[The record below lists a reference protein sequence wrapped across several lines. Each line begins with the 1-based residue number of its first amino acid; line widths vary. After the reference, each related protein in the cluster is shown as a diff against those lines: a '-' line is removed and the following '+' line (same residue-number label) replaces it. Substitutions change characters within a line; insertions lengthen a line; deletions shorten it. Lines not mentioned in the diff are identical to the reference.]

1 MALSKQNLSR
11 LVLLIVIGIAAWY
24 IAGHLEEFRAILHI
38 RAIYLWPIIISVLLQ
53 NIVNG
58 YISKEFVLYFDVELD
73 FTEWF
78 GLAVVGAM
86 GNYLTPFRGGAAGR
100 AVYLKKKH
108 ELPYTK
114 FMTLFIANYLVVF
127 FLAGVLGAQTLMG
140 IDGYSKLFTFFIAL
154 SGSVVLFILIFS
166 RIKLPEGRFLSKLSE
181 AITGWKIIS
190 ANRRILWRICG
201 AVVVNYILVAVQ
213 MYYAF
218 TALGFPIS
226 PASAWLMG
234 LFSSLGLI
242 ISITPGSLGIQ
253 EGMVGILAAMF
264 GIGFNQ
270 GVMAQ
275 GLIRIINI
283 AIIFTLGPLYS
294 YFLSRKLT
302 GPDPEPL

>member
-1 MALSKQNLSR
+1 MPLSKQNLSR
-11 LVLLIVIGIAAWY
+11 LVLFAVLVIAVWY
-24 IAGHLEEFRAILHI
+24 IAGHKDEFRAILHI
-38 RAIYLWPIIISVLLQ
+38 RAAYLWPIFISVLLQ

-78 GLAVVGAM
+78 GLSIVGAM

-108 ELPYTK
+108 ELPYTQ

-140 IDGYSKLFTFFIAL
+140 IDGYSKLFIFFIAL

-166 RIKLPEGRFLSKLSE
+166 RIKLPQGRYWTKTSE

-190 ANRRILWRICG
+190 ANKRILWRICG
-201 AVVVNYILVAVQ
+201 AVVVSYILVAVQ

-218 TALGFPIS
+218 VALGFPINPS
-226 PASAWLMG
+226 SAWLMG

-253 EGMVGILAAMF
+253 ETLVGILAAMF

-275 GLIRIINI
+275 GLIRVVNII
-283 AIIFTLGPLYS
+283 IIFSLGPLYS

-302 GPDPEPL
+302 S